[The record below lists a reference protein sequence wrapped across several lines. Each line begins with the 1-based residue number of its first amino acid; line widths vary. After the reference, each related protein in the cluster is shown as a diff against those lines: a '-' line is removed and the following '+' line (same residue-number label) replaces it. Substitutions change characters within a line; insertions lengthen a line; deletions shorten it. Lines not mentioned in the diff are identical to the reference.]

1 MRDRISID
9 RYTGC
14 EVIGMRDIGKNIKEL
29 RQLKKLTQEELAEKL
44 FVTRQTVSN
53 YETGKSRPDIEMLT
67 RIAETLETDP
77 NTVLY
82 GIPQKVNRER
92 MILRLCISMG
102 IYVITWLAYCNVVDV
117 AKEIAGTTYNMDL
130 ALICRVFAGPAVAF
144 LFGWTA
150 MQVLSVLA
158 KLSPLTGVWA
168 KRLRWLTL
176 GAIGGYLLIVSPFV
190 CAYLLKLNL
199 EISLADFLWKVIYW
213 ITGYVYGIH
222 IKPNAVLF
230 GILGCAL
237 WLGIPQKT
245 KE

>member
-1 MRDRISID
+1 
-9 RYTGC
+9 
-14 EVIGMRDIGKNIKEL
+14 MRDIGKNIKEL
-29 RQLKKLTQEELAEKL
+29 RQLKNMTQDELAEKL

-82 GIPQKVNRER
+82 GIPQKVSRER
-92 MILRLCISMG
+92 MILKLCISVAVFVAAW
-102 IYVITWLAYCNVVDV
+102 IAFCHVADLAN
-117 AKEIAGTTYNMDL
+117 EIAATTYDMGL
-130 ALICRVFAGPAVAF
+130 SIVCRILGGPAVAF

-150 MQVLSVLA
+150 MQTLGVFA
-158 KLSPLTGVWA
+158 KLSPLHDPWG
-168 KRLRWLTL
+168 KRLRWITFGTL
-176 GAIGGYLLIVSPFV
+176 VAYLLLIVPIVFGFIMKFNFGDIV
-190 CAYLLKLNL
+190 PDA
-199 EISLADFLWKVIYW
+199 LWRVWFYASNW
-213 ITGYVYGIH
+213 VAGYVYGMH
-222 IKPNAVLF
+222 IRPNIILF